1 MTTSK
6 ESLIQT
12 TCAYCGVG
20 CGVDVGLSD
29 NQPTQLEGMPEHP
42 ANYGRLCVKGTHL
55 LDTLAN
61 ENRLTTPMINNKAVA
76 WPVASNYV
84 ANKFSKIIAEHGP
97 DAVAFY
103 VSGQLLTE
111 DYYIANKLM
120 KGYIGSANIDTNSR
134 LCMSSA
140 VAGYKRAFGE
150 DIVPCDY
157 EDLEHTELLIL
168 IGSNAAWTH
177 PVLYQRIARA
187 KRMNPKMKVVVVDPR
202 RTDSAELA
210 DAFLQIKPGTD
221 AALYNGLLHYL
232 ADNQL
237 LDNEFIDKHT
247 DGFAAALASAN
258 NWTITEVAC
267 FCELNIDELRQ
278 FYSWFANSASAISF
292 YSMGINQSSSGVDKC
307 NAIINAHLASGKL
320 LKKGSG
326 PFSITGQPNAM
337 GGREVGGLANQLA
350 AHLDI
355 DNVQHQSLLKR
366 FWQSPAMATSEGAKA
381 LDMFEAISAGKIKAV
396 WIMATN
402 PMVSLPNTDV
412 IAKALKACDLVVVS
426 DCVQSNDT
434 LDFAHVKLPS
444 TGWGEKEGTV
454 TNSERRIS
462 RQRAI
467 TAPFTGAKNDWQILC
482 EVAKDMGFDG
492 FDFSNPSEIFDEWAR
507 LTSYENNGE
516 RQLNLSALAGMTARQ
531 YNALRPTQWPCK
543 KGVEHKNGQVFY
555 KNQFS
560 TANNKARFIAI
571 TPQLPKQTT
580 SSEYPLVMNSG
591 RIRDQWHTMTRTGKS
606 ASLSSHITRPYIE
619 VHPKDANQLGI
630 NNNDLVIAEAKTGKV
645 IANAKITDSLRVG
658 ECFMPIHWNRQFASS
673 ANIGKLYSSIVDPLS
688 GQPETK
694 FTAIKLIPATF
705 GQYMDVFVK
714 NDIKDEVGSFGIIS
728 AESDYWLKLSAS
740 DCTQYQ
746 LAFKEALSDALLWC
760 QRISGIKGQ
769 WSGFYE
775 GDTQRIQCIGNGRLV
790 FVAMV
795 SNVQPSTSIEWINHL
810 FCQPALS
817 FVELQSLL
825 TATPDEEFSQGR
837 QICSC
842 FKVREKPIIDAIKS
856 GIHRVDELGQQL
868 KCGTNCGSCKT
879 ELSQL
884 IKHYTVTDK
893 TQLIDVRTTV

>member
-1 MTTSK
+1 MTTLK

-20 CGVDVGLSD
+20 CGVDVALTD
-29 NQPTQLEGMPEHP
+29 NQPSLLEGMPEHP

-55 LDTLAN
+55 LDTISN
-61 ENRLTTPMINNKAVA
+61 DNRLTAPEINNKQVSWSEASHY
-76 WPVASNYV
+76 VASE
-84 ANKFSKIIAEHGP
+84 FGRIIAEHGP

-150 DIVPCDY
+150 DVVPCDY

-187 KRMNPKMKVVVVDPR
+187 KRMNPNMKVVVIDPR

-210 DAFLQIKPGTD
+210 DRFLQIKPGTD
-221 AALYNGLLHYL
+221 AALYNGLLRYL
-232 ADNQL
+232 ADNQQ
-237 LDNEFIDKHT
+237 LDNDFIEQHCD
-247 DGFAAALASAN
+247 DFASALAAAQP
-258 NWTITEVAC
+258 WTIAAVARY
-267 FCELNIDELRQ
+267 CELDTHLLSQ
-278 FYSWFANSASAISF
+278 FYSEFANSASAISF
-292 YSMGINQSSSGVDKC
+292 YSMGINQSTSGVDKC

-350 AHLDI
+350 AHLEI
-355 DNVQHQSLLKR
+355 NNVQHQSLVKR
-366 FWQSPAMATSEGAKA
+366 FWQSPTIATQEGAKA
-381 LDMFEAISAGKIKAV
+381 LDMFDAIRDGKIKAV
-396 WIMATN
+396 WIMGTN
-402 PMVSLPNTDV
+402 PMVSLPNTHE
-412 IAKALKACDLVVVS
+412 IAKALTACELVVVS
-426 DCVQSNDT
+426 DCVASNDT
-434 LDFAHVKLPS
+434 LEYAHVKLPS

-467 TAPFTGAKNDWQILC
+467 IAPFAEAKNDWQILC
-482 EVAKDMGFDG
+482 DVAKKMGFNG
-492 FDFSNPSEIFDEWAR
+492 FDFTQPSEIFDEWAR
-507 LTSYENNGE
+507 LTSFENNGT
-516 RQLNLSALAGMTARQ
+516 RQLNLSALVGMSTRE
-531 YNALRPTQWPCK
+531 YNALRPIQWPCIA
-543 KGVEHKNGQVFY
+543 NDSYQYGQVFSQ
-555 KNQFS
+555 NQFS
-560 TANNKARFIAI
+560 TANKKARFIPI
-571 TPQLPKQTT
+571 TPQLPKQVT
-580 SSEYPLVMNSG
+580 STEYPLVMNSG

-606 ASLSSHITRPYIE
+606 ATLSSHITRPYIE
-619 VHPKDANQLGI
+619 IHPQDASQLGI
-630 NNNDLVIAEAKTGKV
+630 NNDDLVQAISKVGDV
-645 IANAKITDSLRVG
+645 IANAKVTDSLRAG
-658 ECFMPIHWNRQFASS
+658 ECFMPIHWNQQFASS
-673 ANIGKLYSSIVDPLS
+673 ANVGKLYATIADPIS

-694 FTAIKLIPATF
+694 FTAIKLLPVTF
-705 GQYMDVFVK
+705 SQYMNVFVAK
-714 NDIKDEVGSFGIIS
+714 QCSCHANVTSH
-728 AESDYWLKLSAS
+728 SDYWLKVNAS
-740 DCTQYQ
+740 NCSQYQ
-746 LAFKEALSDALLWC
+746 LALNDAVPDILHWC
-760 QRISGIKGQ
+760 QQISGIKGQ

-775 GDTQRIQCIGNGRLV
+775 GTTQRIQCIANGRLV
-790 FVAMV
+790 FVAMISDTQV
-795 SNVQPSTSIEWINHL
+795 TTSIEWINHL
-810 FCQPALS
+810 FSEPALN
-817 FVELQSLL
+817 FTQLQSLL

-842 FKVREKPIIDAIKS
+842 FKVREKPIIDAIKA
-856 GIHRVDELGQQL
+856 GTHRVDELGQQL

-884 IKHYTVTDK
+884 IKRHALAK
-893 TQLIDVRTTV
+893 GQQIDVLITV